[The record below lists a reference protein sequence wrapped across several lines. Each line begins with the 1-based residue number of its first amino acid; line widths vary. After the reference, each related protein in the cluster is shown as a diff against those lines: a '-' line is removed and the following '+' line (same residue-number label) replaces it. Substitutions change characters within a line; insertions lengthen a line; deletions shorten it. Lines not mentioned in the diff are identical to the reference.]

1 MILLRDKIKRDTYM
15 VSKLCGMLSRGDLKD
30 NHPQQR
36 PSGQWDVTTRDNF
49 IVTVINNEDFD
60 SIKICEQLTDNG
72 IVLWLID
79 GLQRSSTIEA
89 YKSGKFKLGKNIDPY
104 MYEYQELVKD
114 ESGKMKYQNI
124 SYDLRGKA
132 YKDLPEK
139 IKEEFDNCP
148 VMVVK
153 HLDCSDKEVCRHIV
167 RYNSGKPM
175 SNAHKI
181 VAYMHNT
188 AKPIKDLSNHGFF
201 NDCANL
207 PIVADKNGTVNQIVS
222 ESVMALNFFENWNK
236 DAKKIGNHLNEN
248 ATEEMFETFKN
259 YLDRLIKIVDSKTG
273 KLFTKKNAMLFFML
287 FDKFNKL
294 GLDDSRF
301 QEFLKDLDKLE
312 NEKMEVKNK
321 YEIVAGEEKTNFVS
335 LAQLN
340 KLRAVKDK
348 GIIIDKLHIL
358 EVIMNTYFENELNK
372 QVVKE
377 EETVSFVDS
386 TNCSVDVDCENV
398 VADSVNDADITDFIK
413 NNVQDVIDED
423 VEFFD
428 MLANEYSDSLDEESW
443 ILEDVNRKAYV
454 AIVGH
459 AVREDKEDKLREWL
473 PIFERNR
480 LYTLEQSEL
489 FTMMKNSFDNF
500 CLEKAS
506 A

>member
-1 MILLRDKIKRDTYM
+1 MVLLRDKIKRDTYM

-207 PIVADKNGTVNQIVS
+207 PVVADKNGTVNQIVS

-259 YLDRLIKIVDSKTG
+259 YLDRLIKIVDSKSG

-372 QVVKE
+372 EVVKE
-377 EETVSFVDS
+377 EETVSSVDS
-386 TNCSVDVDCENV
+386 TNCCSHIDCENIV
-398 VADSVNDADITDFIK
+398 DDNTNDTDIVEFIK

-428 MLANEYSDSLDEESW
+428 MVANDISDSLVEDSW
-443 ILEDVNRKAYV
+443 ILDDVNRNAYV
-454 AIVGH
+454 AIVGY
-459 AVREDKEDKLREWL
+459 AVREDNEDKLREWL
-473 PIFERNR
+473 PIFERNK
-480 LYTLEQSEL
+480 LHTLGQSEL
-489 FTMMKNSFDNF
+489 FMLMKNSFDNF
-500 CLEKAS
+500 CLEKVS